1 MNDDFAGSPDAG
13 RCLLSSE
20 AEIDLIDFIARSL
33 HPHLAAPAPA
43 DLIDLNKIR
52 IVRATRAAIDAARP
66 CHAMLHDL
74 CRAAGVGPT
83 WLHRCFRA
91 VYGVSP
97 AAYLRAL
104 RLREAR
110 SLLLDP

>member
-1 MNDDFAGSPDAG
+1 
-13 RCLLSSE
+13 
-20 AEIDLIDFIARSL
+20 
-33 HPHLAAPAPA
+33 
-43 DLIDLNKIR
+43 
-52 IVRATRAAIDAARP
+52 
-66 CHAMLHDL
+66 MLHDL